1 MKVRAIE
8 KGFHVTIREP
18 NEEFDMPEPV
28 PSWCKP
34 VGEVAEVEPTKHA
47 PSAGNTGEGDQ
58 TQTGSGAGS
67 TPPPPAKGIEA
78 YHVGGGRYGVRGV
91 DEERIGD
98 FTGTK
103 EEAEAEAIR
112 LNAGDPDLTD
122 QDNGLPDA

>member
-34 VGEVAEVEPTKHA
+34 VGETKAEPTKQA
-47 PSAGNTGEGDQ
+47 PATGNTGEGSQ
-58 TQTGSGAGS
+58 TQPGSGAVS
-67 TPPPPAKGIEA
+67 TQPTGNGIEA
-78 YHVGGGRYGVRGV
+78 YHVGGGRYGVRGA

-103 EEAEAEAIR
+103 EEAEAEAAR